1 MNRAGFGTRLF
12 LASSLVVIGC
22 VATAAV
28 VSVLIA
34 PGLFHEHLRQA
45 GIEEDSG
52 LAAHIEMAFRG
63 TLVPAWGIAALVAVL
78 IALAVSWWLARR
90 VDRSVGALAE
100 SAGDIARG
108 RYDTRVDDA
117 GLGREFADL
126 ADAVNEL
133 ARRLGETES
142 TRRRML
148 ADLGHEMRTPIATI
162 NSHLEALEDGVRA
175 ADADTI
181 RVLRAGSQRLARLAE
196 DINSVSRVQ
205 EGLDPVRP
213 ERTTTGALVTAAV
226 AAASVAYRDSGVDLR
241 VDWGADS
248 RGRDIGLAVD
258 PARIGQVFGNLLD
271 NARRHTPRGGSVTL
285 RTVRAADGV
294 VVTVSDSGD
303 GIDPEHLPHVFDR
316 FYRADSARSSRD
328 GGSGIGLTIASALVQ
343 AHGGTVSAASAGRG
357 TGAVFTVTLP
367 TAGPSEGSANLD
379 A

>member
-22 VATAAV
+22 VVSAAV

-162 NSHLEALEDGVRA
+162 DSHLEALEDGVRT

-196 DINSVSRVQ
+196 DINAVSRVQ
-205 EGLDPVRP
+205 EGLDPIRP
-213 ERTTTGALVTAAV
+213 ERTTTGALVTAALT
-226 AAASVAYRDSGVDLR
+226 AASAAYRDAGLDLQVDT
-241 VDWGADS
+241 DP
-248 RGRDIGLAVD
+248 DIVLTVD
-258 PARIGQVFGNLLD
+258 PARIGQVLGNLLD

-285 RTVRAADGV
+285 RTGLAGDSV
-294 VVTVSDSGD
+294 VVTVADSGE

-316 FYRADSARSSRD
+316 FYRTDSARSSRD
-328 GGSGIGLTIASALVQ
+328 GGSGIGLTIVFALVQ
-343 AHGGTVSAASAGRG
+343 AHGGTVSAASDGPG
-357 TGAVFTVTLP
+357 TGAAFTVTLP
-367 TAGPSEGSANLD
+367 TVGASEGSANLD

>member
-22 VATAAV
+22 VVSAAV

-162 NSHLEALEDGVRA
+162 DSHIEALEDGVRT

-196 DINSVSRVQ
+196 DINAVSRVQ
-205 EGLDPVRP
+205 EGLDPIRP
-213 ERTTTGALVTAAV
+213 ERTTTGALVTAALT
-226 AAASVAYRDSGVDLR
+226 AASAAYRDAGLDLQVDT
-241 VDWGADS
+241 DP
-248 RGRDIGLAVD
+248 DIVLTVD
-258 PARIGQVFGNLLD
+258 PARIGQVLGNLLD

-285 RTVRAADGV
+285 RTGLAGDSV
-294 VVTVSDSGD
+294 VVTVADSGE

-316 FYRADSARSSRD
+316 FYRTDSARSSRD
-328 GGSGIGLTIASALVQ
+328 GGSGIGLTIVFALVQ
-343 AHGGTVSAASAGRG
+343 AHGGTVSAASDGPG
-357 TGAVFTVTLP
+357 TGAAFTVTLP
-367 TAGPSEGSANLD
+367 TVGASEGSANLD

>member
-34 PGLFHEHLRQA
+34 PGLFHEHLQQA

-108 RYDTRVDDA
+108 RYDTRVDDDA

-162 NSHLEALEDGVRA
+162 NSHLEALEDGVRT
-175 ADADTI
+175 ADVDTI

-196 DINSVSRVQ
+196 DINAVSRVQ
-205 EGLDPVRP
+205 EGLDPIRP

-226 AAASVAYRDSGVDLR
+226 TAASAAYRDAGLDLQVDT
-241 VDWGADS
+241 DP
-248 RGRDIGLAVD
+248 DIVLTVD
-258 PARIGQVFGNLLD
+258 PARIGQVLGNLLD

-285 RTVRAADGV
+285 RTVRAGDGV
-294 VVTVSDSGD
+294 VVTVSDSGE

-316 FYRADSARSSRD
+316 FYRADTARSSRD
-328 GGSGIGLTIASALVQ
+328 GGSGIGLTIVAALVQ